1 MYRLTA
7 ALILALAAAP
17 AFAGVTVIRNDAAFP
32 EGPAVIDGTLY
43 YAEYGG
49 NVVSRYDG
57 KTSEV
62 LATIDGCGPS
72 AVIPFQGDLLVTC
85 YDSGTFARVTLK
97 GKLVG
102 SVDKDTDGKPFLGPN
117 DFAADGKGGVYMTAS
132 GPWESAP
139 IVGKVYHI
147 NASGA
152 AKMVA
157 DDLHYANG
165 LVMSADGERLYV
177 NESEAGRVISFAVAP
192 DGSLSDRR
200 LFVRVA
206 QVDEGSGPGAYPD
219 GIKLGPDGNF
229 YVGQYSSGRIVVVTP
244 EGELVK
250 VVEVP
255 SPAAPNLAF
264 APDGKAIYVMAVD
277 DTSNPPYR
285 GTVYRVDLE

>member
-7 ALILALAAAP
+7 AFLLALAAVP
-17 AFAGVTVIRNDAAFP
+17 AAAGTTVIRNDAAFP

-49 NVVSRYDG
+49 NVVSRYGDG
-57 KTSEV
+57 ASEV
-62 LATIDGCGPS
+62 VATIDGCGPS
-72 AVIPFQGDLLVTC
+72 AVIPYQGDLLVTC
-85 YDSGTFARVTLK
+85 YDSNAIARVTLK
-97 GKLVG
+97 GAVVG
-102 SVDKDTDGKPFLGPN
+102 MVDKDTDGNPFLGPN

-147 NASGA
+147 DSTGA

-165 LVMSADGERLYV
+165 VVMSADGKRLFV
-177 NESEAGRVISFAVAP
+177 NESEAGRVISFAAAP

-206 QVDEGSGPGAYPD
+206 QVDEGSGAGAYPD

-229 YVGQYSSGRIVVVTP
+229 YIGQYSSGRIVVVTP
-244 EGELVK
+244 EGKLVR
-250 VVEVP
+250 VIEVP

-264 APDGKAIYVMAVD
+264 TPDGKAIYVMAVD

-285 GTVYRVDLE
+285 GTVYKVDLE